1 MRDNKMNGLV
11 AQATATLQESGG
23 RMTTQRRIILEALEA
38 LGAQGEHP
46 NAEQVYE
53 VVRRQNDATHTST
66 VYRTLG
72 WLAEAGLVNAQYLDP
87 GGGDRCEHF
96 ESTLPATH
104 YHFVCVRCGQ
114 IVEFECPPIEQV
126 RTQFIQQH
134 GGSIERVSL
143 TLHGLCE
150 ACRKTEAGC

>member
-1 MRDNKMNGLV
+1 MNGLV

-53 VVRRQNDATHTST
+53 VVRRQNDAIHTST

-87 GGGDRCEHF
+87 GVATAV
-96 ESTLPATH
+96 STSSPP
-104 YHFVCVRCGQ
+104 
-114 IVEFECPPIEQV
+114 CPPHTTTSFV
-126 RTQFIQQH
+126 
-134 GGSIERVSL
+134 
-143 TLHGLCE
+143 
-150 ACRKTEAGC
+150 